1 MNARFLHTWRGR
13 SASSPPPTRGRL
25 RTSAARRGIA
35 ATELALCLPVL
46 VLLVCG
52 SIQACDLLYLK
63 HALVSAAYEG
73 SLELAKPSST
83 NASVNLR
90 ITQLLDARGVNGA
103 TIAIS
108 PSGSIAEI
116 DAGTTMTISVTAP
129 TASNLKL
136 NGFFLS
142 PSNVSYS
149 LVSIR

>member
-1 MNARFLHTWRGR
+1 MNARFLPIWRR
-13 SASSPPPTRGRL
+13 PRALARRARGRL
-25 RTSAARRGIA
+25 RTQGGRRGIA
-35 ATELALCLPVL
+35 ATELAVCVPVL

-136 NGFFLS
+136 SGFFLS
-142 PSNVSYS
+142 PVNVSYS

>member
-1 MNARFLHTWRGR
+1 MH
-13 SASSPPPTRGRL
+13 
-25 RTSAARRGIA
+25 AAPGGVA
-35 ATELALCLPVL
+35 ATELAVCLPVL

-63 HALVSAAYEG
+63 HALVSGAYEG

-90 ITQLLDARGVNGA
+90 ITQLLDARGVQGA
-103 TIAIS
+103 AIAIS
-108 PSGSIAEI
+108 PSGSIATI
-116 DAGTTMTISVTAP
+116 DAGTTMTITVTAP

-136 NGFFLS
+136 NGFFPS
-142 PSNVSYS
+142 PGNVSYS

>member
-1 MNARFLHTWRGR
+1 MNAHFVRTWLRRNALSPRARGR
-13 SASSPPPTRGRL
+13 F
-25 RTSAARRGIA
+25 RTPAVRRGIA
-35 ATELALCLPVL
+35 ATELAVCLPVL
-46 VLLVCG
+46 VLLLCG

-108 PSGSIAEI
+108 PSGSVADI

-136 NGFFLS
+136 SGFFLS
-142 PSNVSYS
+142 PVNVSYS